1 MLTQEENE
9 LLTRTGPGT
18 PCGELMRRYWL
29 PAALAEE
36 LPVGG
41 APLPIRHLGED
52 LVLFRDDQGRPGLLG
67 LHCSHRGADL
77 SYGRVEDGGLRCLY
91 HGWLYD
97 ITGRCLEQPG
107 EPAGQAGL
115 ATQRGSTSD
124 NPLLAAGPAR
134 FHERIRHPAYPCVER
149 AGAIFAYLGPGE
161 APEFPNYEFLFPRP
175 PENGH
180 VMKYFHEC
188 NYLQASEGSYDLAHL
203 NFLHYM
209 QGQDETQNGVRS
221 LESLR
226 HQGLV
231 PRVLACPVALT
242 PYGLWSGKIR
252 GGPDFEGEIQTTV
265 EFVLPSFSAF
275 ASGRVTNAREQPG
288 YTVNWH
294 VPIDDTHH
302 WKYAFDYS
310 RVGTIERGSRTEV
323 VDYRPVRNLS
333 NRFRQD
339 REEMVDRTYT
349 GLGRDFTIHDKWAT
363 EGEGPIQDRTNE
375 HLGSFDLVISTA
387 RNVLLKAIRDLQ
399 EGREPANVV
408 RDPDRNHFPIA
419 PFAVYV
425 PKGTDWKGYCH
436 YVEQLAGPTGAWSV
450 ISGVSEG
457 SGMLPQEG
465 LATNAGRDADGL
477 LPGSAR
483 IRR

>member
-9 LLTRTGPGT
+9 LLTRTGSGT

-36 LPVGG
+36 LPVRG

-97 ITGRCLEQPG
+97 INGRCLEQPG
-107 EPAGQAGL
+107 EPAG
-115 ATQRGSTSD
+115 SS
-124 NPLLAAGPAR
+124 
-134 FHERIRHPAYPCVER
+134 FHERIRQSAYPCVER

-161 APEFPNYEFLFPRP
+161 PPEFPNYEFLFPRL

-242 PYGLWSGKIR
+242 PYGVWSGKIR
-252 GGPDFEGEIQTTV
+252 GGPDFEGEILTTV

-275 ASGRVTNAREQPG
+275 ANGRVTDAREQPG

-310 RVGTIERGSRTEV
+310 RRGPVTRGSRTEM
-323 VDYRPVRNLS
+323 VDYRPVRSLS
-333 NRFRQD
+333 NRFQQD
-339 REEMVDRTYT
+339 REEMVNRTYA
-349 GLGRDFTIHDKWAT
+349 GVGRDFTIHDKWAT

-375 HLGSFDLVISTA
+375 HLGSFDLVITTV
-387 RNVLLKAIRDLQ
+387 RNILLKAIRDLQ
-399 EGREPANVV
+399 GGREPSNVV
-408 RDPDRNHFPIA
+408 RDADRNHFPIA
-419 PFAVYV
+419 PFAVHV
-425 PKGTDWKGYCH
+425 PKGTDWKEYCH
-436 YVEQLAGPTGAWSV
+436 YVEQLAGSTGAWSV
-450 ISGVSEG
+450 ISGRSEG
-457 SGMLPQEG
+457 PDMPPQEG
-465 LATNAGRDADGL
+465 LATNAGRDASGL